1 MIKSIHDRKDHTMMF
16 QAMGRLTFPEI
27 HAEVVNFSFHTP
39 ASKVLCD
46 LTRGTAS
53 HLTSQE
59 IESIL
64 ESIGRQLEGS
74 AGGKAAIVALTG
86 VDNGLARLFGT
97 FVEIANLPVE
107 VKVFRTPEVARQWL
121 QEV

>member
-1 MIKSIHDRKDHTMMF
+1 MIKSVLDRKDHTVMF

-27 HAEVVNFSFHTP
+27 HAAVVAFALNTP

-46 LTRGTAS
+46 LTQGTAS
-53 HLTSQE
+53 HLTSLE

-64 ESIGRQLEGS
+64 ESIGRQLEGTR
-74 AGGKAAIVALTG
+74 GGKAAIVVPAG

-97 FVEIANLPVE
+97 FAEIANLPVE